1 MAESE
6 PGPAPETA
14 RALLGLPEA
23 ASPEQLEGAYLRL
36 RAHIEHRL
44 QASRDEGF
52 REARRRELEAL
63 DAATLACPGI
73 DPGLVAAPAPASR
86 RTRVS
91 RWLVAWA
98 ALATAAAIVL
108 LILRF
113 ATLTGPG
120 GAPGSA
126 AQEADAAGA
135 ARLVVSADPPSARL
149 TVTTGEDARVVAS
162 SAADG
167 QAIALPPGA
176 YALAVS
182 HPDCPDDWSQAAT
195 LEAGETRTYAPT
207 ICHGEGRLVVRSNV
221 SEDRVRIDGVDV
233 GSTGATPR
241 ALRTGAHEVRVE
253 KQGFEP
259 WVGEVRIEPGG
270 EITLNAELV
279 ASGNGKKKPP
289 APAAPPSP
297 PVAAAAPGRKQA
309 PAPDETPPEGPDVAG
324 GLIDPTRGGRPMPAR
339 TGKGGS
345 KSWHDAIK
353 ADLISQFDRNGSGSL
368 DTPAEVDA
376 ISCETWRNIEKSYE
390 TGGLAVAMTHLYGF
404 DGSEAPANT
413 LGVALSVRDH
423 AYERMKACGLE
434 ARR

>member
-14 RALLGLPEA
+14 RALLGLPDA

-36 RAHIEHRL
+36 RAHIEGRL
-44 QASRDEGF
+44 QTSRDAGS
-52 REARRRELEAL
+52 REARRRELDAL
-63 DAATLACPGI
+63 DAAILACPGI
-73 DPGLVAAPAPASR
+73 DPGLVASPASAQR
-86 RTRVS
+86 RTRVP

-98 ALATAAAIVL
+98 ALATAAVVAL

-113 ATLTGPG
+113 AALPGP

-126 AQEADAAGA
+126 EQEEPAAGA
-135 ARLVVSADPPSARL
+135 ARLVVTADPPSARL

-162 SAADG
+162 GAADG
-167 QAIALPPGA
+167 QAVTLPPGT

-182 HPDCPDDWSQAAT
+182 HPDCPDAWSQSAT
-195 LEAGETRTYAPT
+195 LEAGEERSYAPT
-207 ICHGEGRLVVRSNV
+207 ICRGEGRLVVRSNV

-241 ALRTGAHEVRVE
+241 VLRAGAHEVRVE
-253 KQGFEP
+253 KEGFEP
-259 WVGEVRIEPGG
+259 WGGEVRIEPGG
-270 EITLNAELV
+270 ELTLHAELV
-279 ASGNGKKKPP
+279 ASGEGTAP
-289 APAAPPSP
+289 ARAAPPSP
-297 PVAAAAPGRKQA
+297 PVAAAAPA
-309 PAPDETPPEGPDVAG
+309 PGPASAPDEPPRQGADVAG
-324 GLIDPTRGGRPMPAR
+324 GMIDPTGGGHPMPVR

-376 ISCETWRNIEKSYE
+376 ISCETWRNIEQSYE
-390 TGGLAVAMTHLYGF
+390 TGGLAVEMTHLYGF

-413 LGVALSVRDH
+413 LGIALSVRDH
-423 AYERMKACGLE
+423 AYERMKACGLK